1 MNNTENQP
9 ETITIPSRIG
19 NDQFGAS
26 AKFFNAHVKG
36 QEFEVIT
43 RSQDG
48 NYLYFYVNGE
58 QFGVHISDLVTDEK
72 YRTDKAIAAIEWQAA
87 KEEKEAA

>member
-1 MNNTENQP
+1 MNNTDQLP
-9 ETITIPSRIG
+9 ETITIPSRIS

-26 AKFFNAHVKG
+26 AKFFNSHVKG

-58 QFGVHISDLVTDEK
+58 QFGVHVSDLVTDEE
-72 YRTDKAIAAIEWQAA
+72 YRTKKAIEQIDWLAA
-87 KEEKEAA
+87 KVEKEAA